1 VSTTRGPDR
10 LARTTDNWEDPMAKY
25 LVKAKY
31 NVDGVKGLM
40 KDGGS
45 GRVAAVT
52 KLTKSLGGK
61 VEAFYFAYGEC
72 DAYLIVD
79 VKDEATVLSLSLAVN
94 ASGAVTLELVPLI
107 TPATMDEATKK
118 TVTYR
123 APGA

>member
-1 VSTTRGPDR
+1 
-10 LARTTDNWEDPMAKY
+10 MAKF

-31 NVDGVKGLM
+31 NADGVKGVM

-61 VEAFYFAYGEC
+61 VEAF
-72 DAYLIVD
+72 D

-107 TPATMDEATKK
+107 TPETMDEATKK
-118 TVTYR
+118 SVTYR